1 MPESTEADK
10 AQYRRT
16 KLGITVHPTEVL
28 QETRQLRRAKERMVK
43 KVLREETKKVMR
55 RKMIKG
61 GPAAFADPV

>member
-1 MPESTEADK
+1 MSESSAQDK
-10 AQYRRT
+10 AQYERT
-16 KLGITVHPTEVL
+16 KQSIVIHSPEVST
-28 QETRQLRRAKERMVK
+28 ETRQLRRARERMVK